1 MKSRF
6 FAVLVTA
13 LLLISIVPAQ
23 AARPLLDQH
32 QWDRYFAL
40 FARDDYQ
47 PWQPIQVRLDTYSG
61 APVDLALYAVDPA
74 DALIANGATVKER
87 AVDLSRAR
95 AVVRWRFTPPEGYRY
110 TSNQVSVPTSGREGF
125 FVLEARRGDAAQQV
139 WLNVSS
145 VGLAAKSGPGGLF
158 VYAAD
163 LHSGQPLPHLRLTFV
178 ADGRFDTHY
187 TDLNGIY
194 RWTGRSHPIFVLG
207 AWGKSQPFLSL
218 LPQAPDPH
226 AMLAVRLERDTAR
239 PGEMVRVAGFART
252 RKGEDLLPASG
263 EVQVRLVGSAHV
275 TAAARAALDAN
286 GAFAAELTLPRP
298 MPSGEYS
305 VLASAAGAS
314 GSAPLRVVPESDGV
328 TIAIDVPDAPAPT
341 APVPISLNVQRYGRE
356 AANAAVNIDVVRVP
370 HAMAPGFQG
379 NLDDLWGAATAFRR
393 TLRTDGRGRV
403 GFTLEPPTD
412 GLPSTYVI
420 RTRSGNA
427 SAESLVV
434 ASGPA
439 ALEIVPERTRVAAG
453 SPIRLQI
460 HGYLVS
466 DGAPTAGR
474 DVHVTLSHGV
484 STQQQTVRL
493 DRNGEATLAFTS
505 PYLGGNLIVAKG
517 EGATDAAGVISAPQD
532 LDLSPTA
539 ASSSEISVHAVR
551 EGEAMHVDATLNG
564 AVGSALLTVQTG
576 RVLDA
581 QSVGVH
587 NGRAEAK
594 LSLKGVT
601 DNAEIGACFVKNGA
615 LVWRDVASPT
625 AGRLQV
631 RIDPTRALAPGAP
644 TELHIHVGAGSAATA
659 VVRIAD
665 EAASPG
671 SSFGDAVALLTTSAV
686 TTQNSAPEDAVW
698 HAWVTPAGSNVGDLF
713 ALQRTQIVTRREA
726 TQPAPVRVYA
736 WNIARGGS
744 GTVTALV
751 EAPKAR
757 GRYALSVL
765 VISADGRVGAAASSI
780 EVQ

>member
-1 MKSRF
+1 MKSRL
-6 FAVLVTA
+6 FAALVA
-13 LLLISIVPAQ
+13 ILLLLSVAPVQ

-47 PWQPIQVRLDTYSG
+47 PWQPVQVRLDTYSG

-87 AVDLSRAR
+87 AVDLSRAQ
-95 AVVRWRFTPPEGYRY
+95 AIARWRFTPPEGYRY
-110 TSNQVSVPTSGREGF
+110 TSNQVSVPANGREGF

-145 VGLAAKSGPGGLF
+145 AGLVAKSGPGGLF

-163 LHSGQPLPHLRLTFV
+163 LRSGQPLPHLRLTFV

-187 TDLNGIY
+187 TDLNGMY

-218 LPQAPDPH
+218 LSQAPDPH
-226 AMLAVRLERDTAR
+226 AVLAVRLERDTAR
-239 PGEMVRVAGFART
+239 PGETVRVAGFARA
-252 RKGEDLLPASG
+252 RKGENLLPASG
-263 EVQVRLVGSAHV
+263 EVQLRLVGSAHA
-275 TAAARAALDAN
+275 TAAAHAALDAN
-286 GAFAAELTLPRP
+286 GAFATELTLPRP
-298 MPSGEYS
+298 MPSGEYA

-314 GSAPLRVVPESDGV
+314 GSAPLHVMPESDGV
-328 TIAIDVPDAPAPT
+328 TIAIDAPDAPAPA
-341 APVPISLNVQRYGRE
+341 APVPISLNVQRYGRD
-356 AANAAVNIDVVRVP
+356 AANAVVKVDVVRVP

-379 NLDDLWGAATAFRR
+379 NLDDLWGAATVFNR
-393 TLRTDGRGRV
+393 TLRTDGHGRAD
-403 GFTLEPPTD
+403 FTLEPPTD
-412 GLPSTYVI
+412 GLPSTYVV
-420 RTRSGNA
+420 RTHAGNA

-439 ALEIVPERTRVAAG
+439 ALEIVPERARVAAG

-460 HGYLVS
+460 RGYLVS

-474 DVHVTLSHGV
+474 DVRVALSHGV
-484 STQQQTVRL
+484 SAQQQTVRL
-493 DRNGEATLAFTS
+493 DRNGEAMLTFTS
-505 PYLGGNLIVAKG
+505 PYLGGNLVVAKDG
-517 EGATDAAGVISAPQD
+517 SATDAVGVISAPQD
-532 LDLSPTA
+532 LALSPAA
-539 ASSSEISVHAVR
+539 ASSSEIAVHALR
-551 EGEAMHVDATLNG
+551 EGETMHVDAALDG
-564 AVGSALLTVQTG
+564 AVGSALLTLQTG

-581 QSVGVH
+581 QSAGVH
-587 NGRAEAK
+587 GGRAEAK

-601 DNAEIGACFVKNGA
+601 DNAAIGFCFVKDGA
-615 LVWRDVASPT
+615 LVWRDVASPS

-631 RIDPTRALAPGAP
+631 HVDPTRVLAPGAM
-644 TELHIHVGAGSAATA
+644 TELHIHVGANDPATA

-665 EAASPG
+665 EVASPG
-671 SSFGDAVALLTTSAV
+671 SSFGDAVALLTSSAM
-686 TTQNSAPEDAVW
+686 TTQDSAPEDAVW

-713 ALQRTQIVTRREA
+713 ALQRTQIATRREA
-726 TQPAPVRVYA
+726 MQPAPVRVYA
-736 WNIARGGS
+736 WNIVRGGN
-744 GTVTALV
+744 GAVTALV

-765 VISADGRVGAAASSI
+765 VISADGRVGAAASNI